1 MKTRI
6 LIIDDE
12 ADFSH
17 WMKRNLE
24 ANGYFD
30 VREENEPAQAL
41 AAAREFGPDVVL
53 LDVMMPETEGSEVAA
68 RLQRDPF
75 LRDVPVL
82 FLTDLVS
89 GREAPAGACS
99 SGGRTFLPKS
109 IPLAKLIACI
119 DQRLRTPVAL
129 SA

>member
-12 ADFSH
+12 AGFSH
-17 WMKRNLE
+17 WMKRSLE
-24 ANGYFD
+24 ANGYYD
-30 VREENEPAQAL
+30 VREENDPAL
-41 AAAREFGPDVVL
+41 ALDAAREFAPEVVL
-53 LDVMMPETEGSEVAA
+53 LDVMMPETDGSEVAA
-68 RLQRDPF
+68 RFGRDPF

-109 IPLAKLIACI
+109 IPIAKLISCI
-119 DQRLRTPVAL
+119 DERLRTAVAL